1 MTSRSSWAAGARGR
15 CASPPASV
23 TAATCPPTSAGLAK
37 VTAYLALVQQ
47 AGRSVDDVHATVLDL
62 PLVGRDRDD
71 TWRRVEALRG
81 RTAAATFA
89 ARHHAGTAAE
99 HAERLR
105 GLAGR
110 GVSTVFVS
118 PLGLEGADDVL
129 ALAPL
134 ASALR

>member
-1 MTSRSSWAAGARGR
+1 M
-15 CASPPASV
+15 
-23 TAATCPPTSAGLAK
+23 
-37 VTAYLALVQQ
+37 
-47 AGRSVDDVHATVLDL
+47 HATVLDL

-105 GLAGR
+105 GLAAR

-118 PLGLEGADDVL
+118 PLGLERADDVL

-134 ASALR
+134 ATALR